1 MSDLLKYENFDLE
14 ILPHGGKYLAR
25 VLHSP
30 GGEGSAE
37 FRLPF
42 TDDEIE
48 KLLVKMGFKSEP
60 EQVPDKTKRA
70 AAKEFGG
77 KLFDTVFVGQI
88 ARLWYTS
95 LPNREEPNGL
105 RLRLLLNQVP
115 ELAELPWEF
124 LFDSSKDEFL
134 NQSEQTPLV
143 RFLTLA
149 APRSAL
155 KVQAPLKIL
164 VVLSLPGD
172 WQQLQADQEWENLQ
186 KALGELI
193 QRGVIA
199 LERTDEATLDAL
211 QKKLRQQQYHILHFV
226 GHGVYSSERQENVL
240 ILENEENE
248 GREIDSRMLGTLL
261 SNHRSLRLVLLN
273 ACEGARANRR
283 DPFGGVA
290 QKLIQ
295 RGIPAV
301 VAMQFAISD
310 TAALKLSKTFYA
322 ALADNYPIDA
332 ALVQARLGILFD
344 DNELEWATPVLYS
357 RAPDGVLFD
366 VQAAS
371 PVAAPPDKR
380 EASFEEVF
388 KLALR
393 AHTEA
398 EQILE
403 ETPVEQE
410 AWLAKFSSAYELLQK
425 ADGLQRD
432 NPRVAF
438 YLGRVLARL
447 HPDKLDLA
455 REQFRRVERIL
466 ADTTNEA
473 ERNLIVE
480 ALVARATLTD
490 PPNEKILERANAL
503 AQTLNDTFMQGQIAK
518 AHDRLKPTHS
528 RALEDFYGEAKPQR
542 EPEPPSP
549 SSNEFVPSGRW
560 NIQVQDM
567 VGSRMYIEFSNNGG
581 FQMMQQVGMYQVP
594 VKGTW
599 TFNPLTSQLALQ
611 GVVNTFQPLTLNMT
625 ISGKLP
631 NGFAA
636 VGSDGIGYVLTR
648 G

>member
-1 MSDLLKYENFDLE
+1 MPDLLKYENFDLE
-14 ILPHGGKYLAR
+14 ILPHGDKYLAR
-25 VLHSP
+25 VLRSP

-42 TDDEIE
+42 TDAEIE
-48 KLLVKMGFKSEP
+48 EFLVKMGFKSESEQAP
-60 EQVPDKTKRA
+60 EQTKRA

-77 KLFDTVFVGQI
+77 KLFDTVFTGQV

-105 RLRLLLNQVP
+105 RLRLLLNQAP

-124 LFDSSKDEFL
+124 LFDSSRDEFL

-149 APRSAL
+149 APRSTL
-155 KVQAPLKIL
+155 TVQAPLKIL
-164 VVLSLPGD
+164 VVLSLPDD
-172 WQQLQADQEWENLQ
+172 WEQLKANEEWQGLQ
-186 KALGELI
+186 KALGELVE
-193 QRGVIA
+193 RGVIA

-211 QKKLRQQQYHILHFV
+211 QKKLRQQQYHVLHFV
-226 GHGVYSSERQENVL
+226 GHGGYSNQRQENVL
-240 ILENEENE
+240 ILENERNE
-248 GREIDSRMLGTLL
+248 GREIGSSLLGTLL
-261 SNHRSLRLVLLN
+261 SNHRSLRLVVLN
-273 ACEGARANRR
+273 ACEGARANRS

-310 TAALKLSKTFYA
+310 TAALKLSKTFYS

-344 DNELEWATPVLYS
+344 ENEVEWATPVLYS

-366 VQAAS
+366 VQAA
-371 PVAAPPDKR
+371 PAAAAPPDKR

-393 AHTEA
+393 AQTEA

-410 AWLAKFSSAYELLQK
+410 AWLAKFQSAYELLQK

-432 NPRVAF
+432 KPRVAF
-438 YLGRVLARL
+438 SLGQVLARL
-447 HPDKLDLA
+447 HPDQLDRA

-466 ADTTNEA
+466 ADTTNDA
-473 ERNLIVE
+473 ERHLIVE

-490 PPNEKILERANAL
+490 PPNEKILERADAL
-503 AQTLNDTFMQGQIAK
+503 AQTLDDTFMQVQIAK
-518 AHDRLKPTHS
+518 ARDRLKPTHAG
-528 RALEDFYGEAKPQR
+528 ALEEFYGEAKPSR
-542 EPEPPSP
+542 EPERPPSA
-549 SSNEFVPSGRW
+549 SSDFVPAGRW
-560 NIQVQDM
+560 NIQVQDR
-567 VGSRMYIEFSNNGG
+567 VGSRMYIELSNNGG
-581 FQMMQQVGMYQVP
+581 FQMMQQIGMYQVP
-594 VKGTW
+594 VTGSW
-599 TFNPLTSQLALQ
+599 TFNPLTKQLALQ
-611 GVVNTFQPLTLNMT
+611 GVVNTFQPFTLAVT

-631 NGFAA
+631 NGYAA
-636 VGSDGIGYVLTR
+636 VGTDGIGYVLTR